1 MAAAIS
7 RIRSLPFGWLRTRKM
22 RTTAKATAASPPATP
37 NQAVLGSIDL
47 PRIAETDKRRP
58 GVRRAHF
65 QRSDRLNEREN
76 HHLLLHGKY
85 PAVGRGWGCQPARS
99 KPFRL
104 PVA

>member
-76 HHLLLHGKY
+76 HHLLHSWGSTRAWAGDG
-85 PAVGRGWGCQPARS
+85 AVSRPGRSDPGCRS
-99 KPFRL
+99 
-104 PVA
+104 